1 MKKSITIVTI
11 QQNYIATSMLGRMY
25 LVKFNISEAA
35 RGVHRNGVLST
46 EGFSMLDRSRLAGV
60 HTRAGVHVSR
70 AFSSVAWIKDD
81 R

>member
-1 MKKSITIVTI
+1 
-11 QQNYIATSMLGRMY
+11 MLGRQY

-35 RGVHRNGVLST
+35 RGVHKNGVLST
-46 EGFSMLDRSRLAGV
+46 EGFSKVVRSRLAGV

-70 AFSSVAWIKDD
+70 AFSNVAWINDD